1 MTPDDQSHEPI
12 QELLPAVAL
21 GTASPAEVR
30 EVERHV
36 AGCAACRNDLAAL
49 RDAAGVVGLATPGAP
64 VPDLSATRARLL
76 ARIAHEPAPP
86 RRVPLMRVQARPPF
100 LLLATAAAAI
110 LLLAAGAIRFRSV
123 VGERSALEARLAA
136 LQDSLASAGATI
148 AALTGPEVR
157 VVNLASAATRRPSGR
172 MFWDPRT
179 GRWTLVAHDLPA
191 LRTGRTYQ
199 LWIITTEGRK
209 ISAGTFAPVGG
220 NALVQAAYAL
230 PGNALGAI
238 AVTEEPAGGV
248 PQPTG
253 EIVISGAAG

>member
-1 MTPDDQSHEPI
+1 
-12 QELLPAVAL
+12 
-21 GTASPAEVR
+21 
-30 EVERHV
+30 
-36 AGCAACRNDLAAL
+36 
-49 RDAAGVVGLATPGAP
+49 
-64 VPDLSATRARLL
+64 
-76 ARIAHEPAPP
+76 
-86 RRVPLMRVQARPPF
+86 
-100 LLLATAAAAI
+100 
-110 LLLAAGAIRFRSV
+110 
-123 VGERSALEARLAA
+123 
-136 LQDSLASAGATI
+136 
-148 AALTGPEVR
+148 
-157 VVNLASAATRRPSGR
+157 